1 MFVAFILEAFCQTL
15 KSENVLDRL
24 TFLSTD
30 RELSVLI
37 SIFCR
42 YFYLWI
48 VYICHEPDMNTDG
61 WRDRQMDRQTERKT
75 DRQRDRQKERQT
87 QTELTAH
94 AHSREMIPVPV
105 EQTV

>member
-15 KSENVLDRL
+15 KSENDLDRL

-61 WRDRQMDRQTERKT
+61 WRDRQTDRQTERKT
-75 DRQRDRQKERQT
+75 DRQRERQID
-87 QTELTAH
+87 
-94 AHSREMIPVPV
+94 RETDRKRDRHK
-105 EQTV
+105 QN